1 MLSCPSLNSALP
13 IAEVSF
19 TGGTSSNPVSS
30 IMNLSCCC
38 SSPAN
43 AEVGKSIVAS
53 TVIVTNA
60 NMTITNI
67 ITVTVLFIFIN

>member
-13 IAEVSF
+13 IAEVLF
-19 TGGTSSNPVSS
+19 TGGTSSNPVSY
-30 IMNLSCCC
+30 IMNLSCC

-43 AEVGKSIVAS
+43 AEVGKSIVTS
-53 TVIVTNA
+53 NVIVTNA
-60 NMTITNI
+60 TMTITNI